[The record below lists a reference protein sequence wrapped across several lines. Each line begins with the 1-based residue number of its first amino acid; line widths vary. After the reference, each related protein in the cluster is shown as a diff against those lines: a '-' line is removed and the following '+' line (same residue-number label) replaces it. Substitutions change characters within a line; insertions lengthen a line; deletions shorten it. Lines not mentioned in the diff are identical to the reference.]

1 MGLPS
6 QKERK
11 DFVDQN
17 ADLITETTAIMIE
30 LQSRGVTE
38 RIRFRLGK
46 TWIAGFV
53 KCPDCG
59 QMEAT
64 VNQTGTRVRCMCG
77 FGRGGDVGLRKTLEF
92 LGVYLATRPPLP
104 VVGGGLAVE
113 RSEAEEL
120 FRIGRGGNNRPQS
133 GGWGDVTPA
142 PRGRSKQLL
151 G

>member
-1 MGLPS
+1 MSLPS
-6 QKERK
+6 HKERK
-11 DFVDQN
+11 DSVDQN

-38 RIRFRLGK
+38 RIRLKVGK
-46 TWIAGFV
+46 IWIAGFV
-53 KCPDCG
+53 KCPGCG
-59 QMEAT
+59 HMEAT

-77 FGRGGDVGLRKTLEF
+77 FGWGGDVGLRKTLEF

-104 VVGGGLAVE
+104 VVDEPVVE
-113 RSEAEEL
+113 RKEAEEL